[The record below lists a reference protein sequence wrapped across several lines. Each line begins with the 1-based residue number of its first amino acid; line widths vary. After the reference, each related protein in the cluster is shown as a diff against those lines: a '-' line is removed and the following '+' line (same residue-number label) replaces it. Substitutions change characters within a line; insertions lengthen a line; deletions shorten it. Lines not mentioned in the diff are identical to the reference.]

1 MTKLII
7 GAIIAT
13 FIVIFI
19 FTKLDPHL
27 KPSGSDTE
35 TCEVGSDYLSLTVSG
50 EVMRPGTY
58 VLELDAT
65 LDDLITIAGGP
76 TSNADARA
84 YLTTTVLE
92 VSINYYIAPL
102 YDKTDVCG
110 DHPFEKVNINSDPKE
125 VLMSIN
131 GIGSSV
137 ASSIISYRETNGS
150 FTYLEQ
156 VMRVN
161 GIGNATF
168 EKIKNYIILQ

>member
-19 FTKLDPHL
+19 FSKLDPNINA
-27 KPSGSDTE
+27 KPNDSE
-35 TCEVGSDYLSLTVSG
+35 TCEVQSDYRSLTVSG
-50 EVMRPGTY
+50 EVVRPGTY
-58 VLELDAT
+58 VLEINAT
-65 LDDLITIAGGP
+65 MDDLIMMAGGP

-84 YLTTTVLE
+84 YITTTVIE
-92 VSINYYIAPL
+92 VSMNYYIAPL
-102 YDKTDVCG
+102 FDENDVCG
-110 DHPFEKVNINSDPKE
+110 DTPLEKVNINTDPKE
-125 VLMSIN
+125 VLMGIN

-137 ASSIISYRETNGS
+137 ASAIISYRETNGS

-156 VMRVN
+156 IMRVS

-168 EKIKNYIILQ
+168 EKMKNYIILQ